1 MQRLTLDA
9 RAGLLIGALA
19 AAALL
24 AGAHAFETFGHL
36 APCELCYAQRN
47 VHWLAL
53 WVGALGF
60 GASFWRPGVARLSCL
75 LLGFVF
81 LASVAYGAYHAGV
94 EWKWWPG
101 PTACTGAHNPK
112 AVTAADIQRLLSGQG
127 QRIIRCDE
135 AAWRM
140 FGISMAGYNAVI
152 SLALAGMSFVFAYR
166 GGRRD

>member
-1 MQRLTLDA
+1 MSRFQLNA
-9 RAGLLIGALA
+9 RNWLLLGAIA

-24 AGAHAFETFGHL
+24 AGAHAFETFGHY

-60 GASFWRPGVARLSCL
+60 GVSFWRPGVARLACW

-81 LASVAYGAYHAGV
+81 LASVAYAGYHTGV

-101 PTACTGAHNPK
+101 PTACTGPHNTT
-112 AVTAADIQRLLSGQG
+112 VNAADIARLLNGGGQH
-127 QRIIRCDE
+127 IVRCDE

-140 FGISMAGYNAVI
+140 FGISMAGYNAAI
-152 SLALAGMSFVFAYR
+152 SMVLAALSFLFAYR
-166 GGRRD
+166 GGSRD

>member
-1 MQRLTLDA
+1 MSRFPLNA
-9 RAGLLIGALA
+9 RNWLLIGAIA

-36 APCELCYAQRN
+36 APCELCYSQRN

-60 GASFWRPGVARLSCL
+60 GVSFWRPGTARLASL
-75 LLGFVF
+75 LLGLVF
-81 LASVAYGAYHAGV
+81 LASVAYAGYHAGV

-101 PTACTGAHNPK
+101 PTACTGPHGPTT
-112 AVTAADIQRLLSGQG
+112 VTAADMARLLSGGAQ
-127 QRIIRCDE
+127 QIVRCDE

-140 FGISMAGYNAVI
+140 FGISMAGYNTLISAV
-152 SLALAGMSFVFAYR
+152 LAALSFIFAYR
-166 GGRRD
+166 EGRR